1 MCCPADLPPS
11 PPRSY
16 DSDDEPAKKKQKRS
30 YLSEELAKY
39 AKGRGVHKKGKR
51 RDESDVLAALDSFRG
66 KLQGAMAVDEDEGE
80 RGANAGGVDAMEE
93 GETRP
98 ACEEP
103 CVEVDDDTDF
113 LGHELRFPKDNAEE
127 VGKAERDYEVI
138 DPRARGAQAR
148 AEEKERK
155 ARSMKGRGGGGGRRR

>member
-1 MCCPADLPPS
+1 M
-11 PPRSY
+11 
-16 DSDDEPAKKKQKRS
+16 
-30 YLSEELAKY
+30 
-39 AKGRGVHKKGKR
+39 
-51 RDESDVLAALDSFRG
+51 
-66 KLQGAMAVDEDEGE
+66 
-80 RGANAGGVDAMEE
+80 
-93 GETRP
+93 
-98 ACEEP
+98 
-103 CVEVDDDTDF
+103 EVDDDTDF